1 MAKAER
7 DIGRAWL
14 RSVEK
19 IRAKLSTP
27 ELEPALA
34 LNARRTA
41 TDLVSKSDV
50 LDSMREVR
58 DLTEESGMT
67 AAAVV
72 AGEINDLGKGK

>member
-27 ELEPALA
+27 ELETALA

-58 DLTEESGMT
+58 DVPEARGMP